1 MSAASKPPSK
11 RDLQLAQDMAFQHRN
26 WKSQR
31 IGWMLVA
38 LVIVT
43 ALIGLWGSGPASSRS
58 ASAADGS
65 FRIEYERFT
74 RLNAPTQLRLHFAPK
89 AVHAGEVRVWLEGS
103 YAIESFPQQVAPMPR
118 LVEAGESRFTYIFAA
133 QAGRGGSVLFDM
145 RPQKVGAVAAR
156 IGVGESALDF
166 RQFVYP

>member
-1 MSAASKPPSK
+1 MNAVSQPPQK

-26 WKSQR
+26 WKAQR
-31 IGWMLVA
+31 IAWVLLA

-65 FRIEYERFT
+65 FRIEYERFG
-74 RLNAPTQLRLHFAPK
+74 RLQAPTQLRLHFAPQ
-89 AVHAGEVRVWLEGS
+89 AVHAGEVQVWLEGS

-118 LVEAGESRFTYIFAA
+118 LVEAGESRLTYIFAA
-133 QAGRGGSVLFDM
+133 QADGGSVLFDM
-145 RPQKVGAVAAR
+145 RPQKVGAMEAR